1 MHIVFY
7 LFFVFVSHVNA
18 AEISQNALCDIAF
31 ECNAHKAYINFKEY
45 PIICGKL
52 TGENGDGKL
61 DTKITPAVGP
71 YLRRGTPMVNTKPV
85 LCEACYIH
93 VGAGSRS
100 LGCIGIS
107 PEGFE
112 AIKQCGGSDFFISR
126 FTAFSE
132 PEHRLAHRHRSAFAR
147 RHYTLL
153 QHRRTYRHS

>member
-7 LFFVFVSHVNA
+7 LFFVFVQHASA
-18 AEISQNALCDIAF
+18 AEVSKNFECDIAF

-52 TGENGDGKL
+52 TGENGDGKI

-93 VGAGSRS
+93 IGAGSRS

-126 FTAFSE
+126 FTQFSE
-132 PEHRLAHRHRSAFAR
+132 AVVPHRHRRAFAR
-147 RHYTLL
+147 RSYSLL
-153 QHRRTYRHS
+153 SHRRTYRHS